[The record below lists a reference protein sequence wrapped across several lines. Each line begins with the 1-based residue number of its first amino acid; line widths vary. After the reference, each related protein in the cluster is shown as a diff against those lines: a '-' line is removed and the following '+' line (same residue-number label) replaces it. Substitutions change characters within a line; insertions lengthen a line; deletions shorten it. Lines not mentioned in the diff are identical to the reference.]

1 MGYIFITTA
10 QTGRYS
16 LKSIEHTRKIAYI
29 MRGEGCWEG
38 KSTGEH
44 RRKPE

>member
-1 MGYIFITTA
+1 MGCIFITTA

-16 LKSIEHTRKIAYI
+16 LKSIEHTKKDNIY
-29 MRGEGCWEG
+29 MRGGGCWEG